1 MFLRITSSQAS
12 QKFSLISA
20 KDSQLEES
28 RIYSQFN
35 SIVST
40 PSTTMRMS
48 LLEAWLDQ
56 EKLLPFASQLL
67 SAWEKTSS
75 SGTEKSKQSYSLLLA
90 NWLCS
95 VPLSSTSWRCTT
107 TSTELWL
114 CMEVSPSKT
123 KHVNSV
129 KVLISLSELP
139 VEFWITSKEATSTSV
154 PLRQLFLTRLI
165 KCWSLGS
172 KRILIGS

>member
-48 LLEAWLDQ
+48 LLE
-56 EKLLPFASQLL
+56 
-67 SAWEKTSS
+67 T
-75 SGTEKSKQSYSLLLA
+75 
-90 NWLCS
+90 
-95 VPLSSTSWRCTT
+95 
-107 TSTELWL
+107 
-114 CMEVSPSKT
+114 
-123 KHVNSV
+123 
-129 KVLISLSELP
+129 
-139 VEFWITSKEATSTSV
+139 
-154 PLRQLFLTRLI
+154 
-165 KCWSLGS
+165 
-172 KRILIGS
+172 